1 MKLKRSVG
9 ELFAVIQSPVLVFS
23 PQKDLVL
30 ALWPHQRWE
39 LGEVDKTEAK
49 ATAAKETEAKETEAK
64 AGSAKEQTIAQSGA
78 KYTAQSGTKQ
88 ASVWALVQRQ
98 LKRLTRQEVIAQAQS
113 LLSHWPHPEGAARLI
128 NKDAELG
135 AIKLSDGFFVVIGPI
150 APLKAS
156 APTLVHSN
164 TTVADTISGPDLAV
178 APAPTPTSTPIA
190 SVAFSTTRAAAALS
204 AYHETVASSHE
215 ITPAFELA
223 VTNHSVLSTSH
234 EISPA
239 AVNTTSA
246 KTTSAK
252 SPTSLPKVTAAAGGF
267 SGYGAAALG
276 LSYNHT
282 ARLAANM
289 WLNFQAERCFLLGKI
304 DPMSDTAEQDFSEL
318 SGASIDAV
326 SATSAPCCSALA
338 AVKATRDS
346 DKSLAADAPSATD
359 TSSAAVAPSAT
370 DAPRLMAA
378 TRTMATTS
386 SMAIAASADS
396 LATIGTAAV
405 SPVAVS
411 SGAVS
416 ATTVTPAATA
426 AVTGAIVSAA
436 IAGGAASL
444 AAGTAATAQTA
455 ISGLSTDSTASTV
468 SAIVGGKAASLSPL
482 EGSSR
487 ASVVTGAVGVDAVG
501 VDAVGVDDVGV
512 DDVGVDA
519 VGAIRAT
526 AVTHTAMGHAAG
538 NSTADTAGIESVHS
552 TEGADASGI
561 NFVKGEAAKAVASTI
576 DNVGDSTG
584 AGMVSAVRSSLDSKK
599 DSPAANAATA
609 MASAGDSAV
618 ARVGTMG
625 TGAVSALT
633 RAAASTMEAVSLAAN
648 SAIGTT
654 YLAHRGMASSAL
666 ALTALASTALAPTA
680 LTPTASAVV
689 KQGSS
694 GLNAV
699 NLEQHYDLSAIYAAE
714 HEAYNP
720 FDGSSVGENFTADDE
735 FIASLELSKIST
747 VHNHNQMRNELVI
760 SEAVRMGDVE
770 RLKWAYSISPKG
782 KAGILGVTPLRS
794 WQNHAHLQNVLSSR
808 AAIAAGLSV
817 EDAYTLSDKLFLAV
831 ENITDPLL
839 AKHMRYIVAR
849 IFTEK
854 VKLYQEAC
862 AQEGISVMA
871 PELVQQ
877 ARYYIHQHLLSSLC
891 LEDIA
896 TELGCSKEH
905 LARTF
910 QRYMHQGV
918 MEYVRSERLKLAKEL
933 LLESNNKI
941 KDIAALLGF
950 ASSAHFCHAFK
961 SVEHLTPAQWRKQH
975 SN

>member
-156 APTLVHSN
+156 APTLAHSN
-164 TTVADTISGPDLAV
+164 TTVTDTISGPELAV

-239 AVNTTSA
+239 AS

-252 SPTSLPKVTAAAGGF
+252 STTSLPKVKAAEGGF

-346 DKSLAADAPSATD
+346 DKSLAVVAPSATD
-359 TSSAAVAPSAT
+359 APRAAVAPSAT
-370 DAPRLMAA
+370 DTSRLMAA

-386 SMAIAASADS
+386 SMAIAASAAS
-396 LATIGTAAV
+396 PATTVTAAV
-405 SPVAVS
+405 SPAAVS

-416 ATTVTPAATA
+416 ATNVTPAATA
-426 AVTGAIVSAA
+426 AVTGAVVNAA

-444 AAGTAATAQTA
+444 AAGTATAQTA

-482 EGSSR
+482 GGSCR

-512 DDVGVDA
+512 DA

-526 AVTHTAMGHAAG
+526 AATHTAIGHTAK
-538 NSTADTAGIESVHS
+538 NSTADTAGMESVHS

-584 AGMVSAVRSSLDSKK
+584 AGMVSAVMSSLDSKE
-599 DSPAANAATA
+599 DSPIANAAMA

-633 RAAASTMEAVSLAAN
+633 RAAASTMEAVSFVAN
-648 SAIGTT
+648 SAMGTT
-654 YLAHRGMASSAL
+654 YLDHRGMASSAL
-666 ALTALASTALAPTA
+666 
-680 LTPTASAVV
+680 
-689 KQGSS
+689 
-694 GLNAV
+694 
-699 NLEQHYDLSAIYAAE
+699 D
-714 HEAYNP
+714 
-720 FDGSSVGENFTADDE
+720 
-735 FIASLELSKIST
+735 
-747 VHNHNQMRNELVI
+747 R
-760 SEAVRMGDVE
+760 
-770 RLKWAYSISPKG
+770 
-782 KAGILGVTPLRS
+782 
-794 WQNHAHLQNVLSSR
+794 
-808 AAIAAGLSV
+808 
-817 EDAYTLSDKLFLAV
+817 
-831 ENITDPLL
+831 
-839 AKHMRYIVAR
+839 
-849 IFTEK
+849 
-854 VKLYQEAC
+854 
-862 AQEGISVMA
+862 
-871 PELVQQ
+871 
-877 ARYYIHQHLLSSLC
+877 
-891 LEDIA
+891 
-896 TELGCSKEH
+896 
-905 LARTF
+905 
-910 QRYMHQGV
+910 
-918 MEYVRSERLKLAKEL
+918 
-933 LLESNNKI
+933 
-941 KDIAALLGF
+941 
-950 ASSAHFCHAFK
+950 K
-961 SVEHLTPAQWRKQH
+961 SVV
-975 SN
+975 